1 MIIIWKAIE
10 IFVNF
15 FQMYIIYK
23 TFDLF
28 YDRRFSYK
36 HMLSNAMI
44 VMTVLVTAVNYYISI
59 KDNIFIYLMLYVF
72 IYISTII
79 IFNGK
84 ITTKA
89 ILIFGILFILF
100 VCELAASALMM
111 VLVDTSISKV
121 YDYGFYRLAIMTI
134 SQTIFFYIYT
144 FVRNKTF
151 NKRIILVNK
160 KYYILIGLIL
170 FVNIIAI
177 TVVVWM
183 YGNLQLNDNFYIF
196 LITVSIS
203 ALSMLELILFI
214 NILKNSISE
223 SEKDK
228 LLFQY
233 ETGSKYYTQINDILE
248 EMRIIKH
255 NLKNSLIIIDTYNK
269 TNQKEKL
276 QKYID
281 DLIDET
287 NVFVVPQI
295 DKENIVTSY
304 LNYKVEQAKSNNIKV
319 FIENQLTNEIIL
331 DKTDICQVIGNIM
344 DNAIEAN
351 EKNIDKYIKILL
363 YNNDNYIIIKS
374 ENPTNER
381 LIKKDNV
388 FLTTKKDAK
397 NHGLGLKSIQ
407 KIAEKYD
414 GSLEAEAID
423 NLFIIKVVFLNEKLV
438 NSFT

>member
-23 TFDLF
+23 IFDLF
-28 YDRRFSYK
+28 YERRFNYRNV
-36 HMLSNAMI
+36 LAYTVIAMTI
-44 VMTVLVTAVNYYISI
+44 IVTAVNHYIAI

-72 IYISTII
+72 IYLSTIL
-79 IFNGK
+79 IFRGK

-89 ILIFGILFILF
+89 ILIFGVLFILF
-100 VCELAASALMM
+100 VCELLASALMM
-111 VLVDTSISKV
+111 VLVDTSISKG
-121 YDYGFYRLAIMTI
+121 YDLGFYRLSIMTI
-134 SQTIFFYIYT
+134 SQTMFFYIYT
-144 FVRNKTF
+144 FIRNKTH
-151 NKRIILVNK
+151 NKSIVLVNK
-160 KYYILIGLIL
+160 RYYILIGLIL

-183 YGNLQLNDNFYIF
+183 YGNLQLKDNFYIF
-196 LITVSIS
+196 LITISIS

-214 NILKNSISE
+214 NILNNSMAE

-228 LLFQY
+228 LIFQY
-233 ETGSKYYTQINDILE
+233 KIGSKYYSQINDILE

-255 NLKNSLIIIDTYNK
+255 NLKNSLIIIDTYNR

-276 QKYID
+276 QKYIN
-281 DLIDET
+281 DLINET
-287 NVFVVPQI
+287 DVFVVPQI
-295 DKENIVTSY
+295 DEENIVTSY
-304 LNYKVEQAKSNNIKV
+304 LNYKVEQAKSNNIIV
-319 FIENQLTNEIIL
+319 YIENCLTDKITI

-351 EKNIDKYIKILL
+351 EKNNDKYIKILL
-363 YNNDNYIIIKS
+363 YNNDDYMIIKS
-374 ENPTNER
+374 ENPSNEQ

-388 FLTTKKDAK
+388 VLTTKEDTK

-414 GSLEAEAID
+414 GSLEAEVID
-423 NLFIIKVVFLNEKLV
+423 DSFKIKVVFLNASLT
-438 NSFT
+438 NSIN

>member
-28 YDRRFSYK
+28 YERRFNYK
-36 HMLSNAMI
+36 NILLYAMI
-44 VMTVLVTAVNYYISI
+44 AMTILVTAVNYYISI
-59 KDNIFIYLMLYVF
+59 KDNIFIYLMLYIF

-89 ILIFGILFILF
+89 ILIFGVLFILF
-100 VCELAASALMM
+100 ICELAASALMM
-111 VLVDTSISKV
+111 VLVDTSISKA

-144 FVRNKTF
+144 FVRNKTLNKNIIMV
-151 NKRIILVNK
+151 NKR
-160 KYYILIGLIL
+160 YYILIGLIL
-170 FVNIIAI
+170 FVNIIALTI
-177 TVVVWM
+177 VIWM
-183 YGNLQLNDNFYIF
+183 YGNLQLKDNFYIF
-196 LITVSIS
+196 LITISIS
-203 ALSMLELILFI
+203 VLSMLELILFI
-214 NILKNSISE
+214 NILKNSIAE

-233 ETGSKYYTQINDILE
+233 ETGSKYYSQINDILE

-255 NLKNSLIIIDTYNK
+255 NLKNSLIIMDTYNK
-269 TNQKEKL
+269 TNQTEKL

-281 DLIDET
+281 DLINET
-287 NVFVVPQI
+287 DVFVVPQI

-304 LNYKVEQAKSNNIKV
+304 LNYKVEQAKSSNIKV
-319 FIENQLTNEIIL
+319 SIENRLISEIIL

-351 EKNIDKYIKILL
+351 EKNVNKYIKILL
-363 YNNDNYIIIKS
+363 YSNDDYIIIKS
-374 ENPTNER
+374 ENPASEP

-388 FLTTKKDAK
+388 VLTTKEDTK

-407 KIAEKYD
+407 RIAEKYD
-414 GSLEAEAID
+414 GSLEAEVID
-423 NLFIIKVVFLNEKLV
+423 DLFKIKVVFLNAKLV
-438 NSFT
+438 NSIS